1 MEAVM
6 TVRQLIGACVLLLM
20 VSAPALPQTP
30 AASFEQLIA
39 EDAIQPHQ
47 TVYVTDAWG
56 HRLKGKLGELR
67 PGSLV
72 LMQGSRTIQ
81 MTEADVNRI
90 QRGDSLQN
98 GLWLGLGAGVAAAW
112 IAPHLFCD
120 LPDDE
125 CAAIVFAAI
134 GLPSI
139 AAGTVAG
146 ALVDAAIKKTVFQF
160 AGTRGSAQI
169 QVSPVLGGRRAGVLA
184 TIRF

>member
-6 TVRQLIGACVLLLM
+6 TGRQLIGACVLLLM
-20 VSAPALPQTP
+20 FSPSALAQAPG
-30 AASFEQLIA
+30 ASFEQLIA

-47 TVYVTDAWG
+47 TVYVTDVWG
-56 HRLKGKLGELR
+56 HHVKGRLHELR

-72 LMQGSRTIQ
+72 LTQGSYQIP
-81 MTEADVNRI
+81 MTEAAVSRI
-90 QRGDSLQN
+90 QRADSLQN

-112 IAPHLFCD
+112 IAPHVFCD

-139 AAGTVAG
+139 AVGTVAG
-146 ALVDAAIKKTVFQF
+146 GLVDAAIKKTVFRS
-160 AGTRGSAQI
+160 AGTRGSARI
-169 QVSPVLGGRRAGVLA
+169 QVSPVLGRRQAGALA